1 MHFSAD
7 SHPKYQTPEQIA
19 DHIDELMAEAE
30 AMLEGPVVNPAQPEV
45 QHLRTRLAEARA
57 GLCDLFGSA
66 QRGVT
71 AGARFTDETI
81 RAHPYTMLAV
91 ALGLGVVAGALI
103 PRRGARSAA

>member
-1 MHFSAD
+1 MHFHID
-7 SHPKYQTPEQIA
+7 PTRKYQTPEEIA
-19 DHIDELMAEAE
+19 AHMDELMAEAE

-66 QRGVT
+66 QRHVT

-81 RAHPYTMLAV
+81 RAHPYSTLAV
-91 ALGLGVVAGALI
+91 AMGLGVVVGLFL
-103 PRRGARSAA
+103 PRGRRQVEA